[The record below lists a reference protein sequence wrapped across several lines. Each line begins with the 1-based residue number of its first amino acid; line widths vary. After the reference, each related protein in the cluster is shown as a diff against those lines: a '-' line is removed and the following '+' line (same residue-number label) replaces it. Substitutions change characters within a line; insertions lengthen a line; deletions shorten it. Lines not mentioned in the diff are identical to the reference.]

1 MKIKQENKA
10 LRESSV
16 SNGDSSS
23 GSEISHSFFS
33 FVIYHIHFL
42 ECMELE
48 FVTLIF
54 IFSSQYLDRYSVS
67 TNLDLTFPLALSTE
81 IKSVLDKH
89 SIALEKQKE
98 NTTKLS
104 KLCLGTLNELEK
116 FEKKA
121 EQVCFILI
129 QFSKYLS
136 FSMEE

>member
-1 MKIKQENKA
+1 
-10 LRESSV
+10 
-16 SNGDSSS
+16 
-23 GSEISHSFFS
+23 
-33 FVIYHIHFL
+33 
-42 ECMELE
+42 MELK
-48 FVTLIF
+48 FVTLIY

-121 EQVCFILI
+121 EQVCLILI
-129 QFSKYLS
+129 QFSKYIKFIQEKRETSTVPKTEDRLRRLT
-136 FSMEE
+136 EENKKLIHLVTR